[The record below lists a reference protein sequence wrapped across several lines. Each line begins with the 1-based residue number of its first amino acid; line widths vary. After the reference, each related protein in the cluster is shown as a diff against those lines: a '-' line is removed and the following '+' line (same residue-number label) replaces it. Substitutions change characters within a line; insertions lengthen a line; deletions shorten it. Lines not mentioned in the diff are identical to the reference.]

1 MSYLTCLV
9 LEDGPLEWITFERE
23 WNLVKTP
30 GIWCHVQLSTNI
42 SSELGKL
49 VIREFEFL
57 MRFSFRTEH
66 GDPRSFNQE
75 CQLFH
80 FFLTTLVQVVK
91 NGFCKASGN
100 ERKKPVPTPKPNPLT
115 VFFFISGRI
124 YRPLRANGYITADV
138 YHQQLDRVNERWLR
152 ICPALVNRKCGF
164 SSMTMYV
171 NILQKK
177 LEEKNKI
184 IRIGNC
190 STSYLASSDIQLFR
204 PLEYFT
210 SRKTSRDKEQLE
222 GSLSE

>member
-1 MSYLTCLV
+1 MVLKDLQMSYLTCLV

-100 ERKKPVPTPKPNPLT
+100 ERKKPVPTPKPKPFDS
-115 VFFFISGRI
+115 FFFYIWSNIPSITGQWIYHCRRLSPATWSGKR
-124 YRPLRANGYITADV
+124 T
-138 YHQQLDRVNERWLR
+138 
-152 ICPALVNRKCGF
+152 
-164 SSMTMYV
+164 MT
-171 NILQKK
+171 
-177 LEEKNKI
+177 
-184 IRIGNC
+184 
-190 STSYLASSDIQLFR
+190 SH
-204 PLEYFT
+204 
-210 SRKTSRDKEQLE
+210 
-222 GSLSE
+222 LSCFG